1 MQENEFDYIKV
12 HFERPNTSGFDF
24 LDLKMPGAFTINAF
38 GFSEDEILDLKE
50 YARDNEP
57 LFWEF
62 KSQIPIKDLK
72 KISGYILQNRA
83 RILAAWFDYFNK
95 L

>member
-1 MQENEFDYIKV
+1 MLAMYYYSTVNNIITNHSEVLTEAGFEYIKV
-12 HFERPNTSGFDF
+12 HYERPNKNGFDF
-24 LDLKMPGAFTINAF
+24 LDLKMPGAFIINSY

-62 KSQIPIKDLK
+62 
-72 KISGYILQNRA
+72 A
-83 RILAAWFDYFNK
+83 REGGGVCA
-95 L
+95 

>member
-1 MQENEFDYIKV
+1 MYYYSTLNEITTSHSEVLQENEFDYIKV

-62 KSQIPIKDLK
+62 A
-72 KISGYILQNRA
+72 RA
-83 RILAAWFDYFNK
+83 GGGTN
-95 L
+95 